1 MFYLSSD
8 PEELNSVQSQDH
20 MQPLSRSELNCLR
33 AISQCGD
40 ITPQAYFEPDLLR
53 LIELGLVEK
62 VSLMWLPL
70 EMKCPLM
77 VGSKVRNLR
86 GEALRRLIQ
95 AEFIL

>member
-8 PEELNSVQSQDH
+8 PEELNSVQGQEH
-20 MQPLSRSELNCLR
+20 MQPLSHSELNCLR

-70 EMKCPLM
+70 EMKRDHYQLTPLGHQ
-77 VGSKVRNLR
+77 VISNCDGN
-86 GEALRRLIQ
+86 E
-95 AEFIL
+95 